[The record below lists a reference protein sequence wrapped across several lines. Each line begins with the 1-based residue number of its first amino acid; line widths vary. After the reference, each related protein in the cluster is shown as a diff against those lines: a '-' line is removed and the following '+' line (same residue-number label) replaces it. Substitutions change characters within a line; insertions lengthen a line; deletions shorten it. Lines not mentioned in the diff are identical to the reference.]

1 MPDKLIKLMIVC
13 IGLVISLP
21 VQAKREGELTQGMVN
36 PGYHEQPGWFKNSF
50 LDINEDIDEA
60 SEAGRRLMIFF
71 YQDGCP
77 YCKKLLEDNFGQREI
92 TEKTRNNF
100 DVVTLNIWG
109 DREVTV
115 GDATV
120 SEKQFAEKMKVM
132 YTPTLL
138 FFNEQGKAVLRTNGY
153 YHPGKFNAA
162 LDYVLQHRD
171 QDETFR
177 AYLNRV
183 SPAPAKGVIHREA
196 ESLKAPYNFS
206 NLTSAQHLLV
216 MFEQKQCNS
225 CDELHQDML
234 NRPESKQLL
243 KKLDVA
249 VLDMWSDDNLVTFD
263 GQTIKIKDW
272 AKKLNIQYAPSLVYF
287 NPQGEEVFRSEAYL
301 KAFHIQSIMDY
312 VSTGAYKT
320 QANFQRYIE
329 DRAEKLRAQGIEVD
343 IMN

>member
-1 MPDKLIKLMIVC
+1 MIVF
-13 IGLVISLP
+13 IALVFSLES
-21 VQAKREGELTQGMVN
+21 QAKREGELAQGMVN
-36 PGYHEQPGWFKNSF
+36 PGYHEQPSWFKQSF
-50 LDINEDIDEA
+50 LDINDDIQEA
-60 SEAGRRLMIFF
+60 SEAGKRLMIFF

-77 YCKKLLEDNFGQREI
+77 YCQKLLEDNFGQRDI
-92 TEKTRNNF
+92 TEKTRSNF

-115 GDATV
+115 GDASV

-171 QDETFR
+171 QHESFR
-177 AYLNRV
+177 AYLARV
-183 SPAPAKGVIHREA
+183 SPAPATGVIHREV
-196 ESLKAPYNFS
+196 ESVAVPYKFNQLNS
-206 NLTSAQHLLV
+206 TRHMLV

-225 CDELHQDML
+225 CDELHQDIL
-234 NRPESKQLL
+234 NRAESRALL
-243 KKLDVA
+243 KTLDVA
-249 VLDMWSDDNLVTFD
+249 VLDMWSDDTLTLHD
-263 GQTIKIKDW
+263 GQSIKIKDW
-272 AKKLNIQYAPSLVYF
+272 AKRLNIQYAPSLVYF
-287 NPQGEEVFRSEAYL
+287 NSRGEEVFRSEAYL

-312 VSTGAYKT
+312 VSSEAYKT
-320 QANFQRYIE
+320 QTNFQRYIE
-329 DRAEKLRAQGIEVD
+329 DRAETLRAAGIEVD